1 MVGWNDDH
9 QGEVMSEMTIEERL
23 TALEARVSGIEKA
36 LRDSASQMDTIY
48 NLDFAGHPV
57 ESLKTLLTTLRRA
70 MLQMKNLGVT
80 HK

>member
-1 MVGWNDDH
+1 MEHNDQQ
-9 QGEVMSEMTIEERL
+9 QGEVVKDMTVDERL
-23 TALEARVSGIEKA
+23 TALEERVSGIEKA

-70 MLQMKNLGVT
+70 MLQMKNLGGS